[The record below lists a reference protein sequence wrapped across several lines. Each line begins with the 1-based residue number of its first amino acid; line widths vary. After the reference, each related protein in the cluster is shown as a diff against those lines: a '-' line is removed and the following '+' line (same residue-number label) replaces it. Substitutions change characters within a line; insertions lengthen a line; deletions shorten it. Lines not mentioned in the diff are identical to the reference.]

1 MWPVLQVFT
10 PSVRKIHFRVVIPY
24 TATAEVVRQFQIAQ
38 NETGRPTSTIDPTLS
53 ALSFFITRTLT

>member
-1 MWPVLQVFT
+1 M
-10 PSVRKIHFRVVIPY
+10 IPY

>member
-1 MWPVLQVFT
+1 MGT
-10 PSVRKIHFRVVIPY
+10 PETAQSVASKFLIRSPY